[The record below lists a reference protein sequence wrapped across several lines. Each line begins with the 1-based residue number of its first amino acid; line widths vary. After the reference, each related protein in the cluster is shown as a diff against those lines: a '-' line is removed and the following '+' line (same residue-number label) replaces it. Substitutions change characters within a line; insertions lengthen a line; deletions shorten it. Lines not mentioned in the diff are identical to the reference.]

1 MFEFLKTVDVDQA
14 IGGAYYAMRLIK
26 RRADFAES
34 KNGRSFEW
42 ILAGPSP
49 DKQELALKIIHA
61 IELAEKRPL
70 TSLSDSTVE
79 KYIDQFSDIALEQV
93 RKELTDK
100 DIKRGEKLLQELR
113 QSGTFTAQNPLK
125 SSPRR
130 RNYGNRRSPSPKRAK
145 SVQTAA
151 ARA

>member
-26 RRADFAES
+26 RRADFKES

-61 IELAEKRPL
+61 IEQAEKRPL

-79 KYIDQFSDIALEQV
+79 KYIHQFSDIALKQV
-93 RKELTDK
+93 RKELTDN
-100 DIKRGEKLLQELR
+100 DMKRGDELLKEMR
-113 QSGTFTAQNPLK
+113 QSGVSNSWYLLNSSAQR
-125 SSPRR
+125 SRR
-130 RNYGNRRSPSPKRAK
+130 RAHSTPLQKRSKSIRA
-145 SVQTAA
+145 AGG
-151 ARA
+151 RA